1 MLGPIMIHMQRKR
14 ETYQYFVLSLVPLKA
29 DLSNAPTAIGV
40 DRDVASE
47 NDSHPPFPLRVS
59 FYSAKATWSKMSRER
74 WQVWVLTTPTSDS
87 LSTTFLVL
95 RQAKKWVLLTL
106 PVPLGLILSLD
117 GERNAGKKLS
127 QLVNSVQ
134 NLPALLPQP
143 YGTRYE
149 IYDDC
154 QCEGESGIR
163 WQLLLQKWPRIDEQW
178 LSQEFLGNNILS
190 SWTKVTDGDVIIRGR
205 KDMLQRKF

>member
-1 MLGPIMIHMQRKR
+1 M
-14 ETYQYFVLSLVPLKA
+14 
-29 DLSNAPTAIGV
+29 
-40 DRDVASE
+40 
-47 NDSHPPFPLRVS
+47 PLRQLVW
-59 FYSAKATWSKMSRER
+59 TEMWPQKMI
-74 WQVWVLTTPTSDS
+74 
-87 LSTTFLVL
+87 
-95 RQAKKWVLLTL
+95 
-106 PVPLGLILSLD
+106 LILLSHCEFPFMLQRPRGPRCPEKD
-117 GERNAGKKLS
+117 DKFEYWPYLPATLCRRHFWFWGKQRNGSCWRFQYRWVWFSPWTEREMQARNC
-127 QLVNSVQ
+127 LVNSVQ